1 MGLNPEENI
10 GKQNIGNRESGAA
23 GKAIFNMLCQG
34 AVFIW
39 MERIKYFKFM
49 KTTTCRYERTSYIM
63 NTRRC
68 L

>member
-1 MGLNPEENI
+1 MDLNPEENIGKQNI

-39 MERIKYFKFM
+39 MERIKYF
-49 KTTTCRYERTSYIM
+49 
-63 NTRRC
+63 
-68 L
+68 